1 MVKHDCRVDLRDG
14 VLHIKE
20 EEIPLLRPGELW
32 PPTCCRVVSGGC
44 VTVPPNSEL
53 LVPGTVVD
61 VSGDF
66 RWGLLE
72 PIQQCQVADLAVG
85 KTLVELH
92 HPTVP
97 VRVLNLSEGPRTI
110 AKGVIMASCV
120 PVETVHHLHSPF
132 SSSPPGKARSD
143 LPPHLESLCARSSTH
158 LSLNSVRCSNISRRS
173 KLTSFLVVQGIW
185 GGLI

>member
-1 MVKHDCRVDLRDG
+1 MDRLC
-14 VLHIKE
+14 HIRYA
-20 EEIPLLRPGELW
+20 I
-32 PPTCCRVVSGGC
+32 SGIKSFC

-72 PIQQCQVADLAVG
+72 PTQQCQVADLAVG

-120 PVETVHHLHSPF
+120 PVETVHHLHSPY
-132 SSSPPGKARSD
+132 SSSPPGKASSD
-143 LPPHLESLCARSSTH
+143 LPPHLENLCARSSTH
-158 LSLNSVRCSNISRRS
+158 LSSEQCEVLRH
-173 KLTSFLVVQGIW
+173 FLAEYADLFSSGPGDLGRTDLVKHHIATGDALPI
-185 GGLI
+185 

>member
-97 VRVLNLSEGPRTI
+97 VRVLNLLNHCQG
-110 AKGVIMASCV
+110 
-120 PVETVHHLHSPF
+120 HHR
-132 SSSPPGKARSD
+132 GQ
-143 LPPHLESLCARSSTH
+143 LC
-158 LSLNSVRCSNISRRS
+158 
-173 KLTSFLVVQGIW
+173 TS
-185 GGLI
+185 